1 MSDKDNIKNNKNSIQ
16 IYYLCNDTENKCKK
30 LIEMANV
37 IVLNKLLKNQEYI
50 NESNDI
56 AEEVINRKIDELTNK
71 LIVPPMTKSEYEKY
85 QDENIKKIEKDEN
98 EFINNM
104 YMNMGMG
111 MDQSSDMEYGIENMA
126 MSGIEHMPTHMP
138 THIPRVGGNIL
149 KRKSYKNKKHPQQS
163 KQPHQKNKYH
173 KKSKRIRKI

>member
-1 MSDKDNIKNNKNSIQ
+1 
-16 IYYLCNDTENKCKK
+16 
-30 LIEMANV
+30 MANV

-56 AEEVINRKIDELTNK
+56 AEEVINSKINELTNK
-71 LIVPPMTKSEYEKY
+71 LIVPPMKKSEYEKY

-104 YMNMGMG
+104 NMGTGQSYG
-111 MDQSSDMEYGIENMA
+111 MDSDITGIENMTI
-126 MSGIEHMPTHMP
+126 SGIEHLPTNMSPRNIPHMPHMTHTPHMPTHMP
-138 THIPRVGGNIL
+138 RVGGTNNIIR
-149 KRKSYKNKKHPQQS
+149 RKSCK
-163 KQPHQKNKYH
+163 KQPHQKNKKIKNH

>member
-1 MSDKDNIKNNKNSIQ
+1 MNKGNNSTIPLF
-16 IYYLCNDTENKCKK
+16 LCNDTDNKCKK

-104 YMNMGMG
+104 IMNNMGMG
-111 MDQSSDMEYGIENMA
+111 MDQSSGMESGMENMA

-138 THIPRVGGNIL
+138 THMPKGGNIL
-149 KRKSYKNKKHPQQS
+149 TKKSHKN
-163 KQPHQKNKYH
+163 HQKSHRRKKSKTH
-173 KKSKRIRKI
+173 KKLKRIRKI